1 MPCILKDD
9 IKKLHNAIKDKGGLS
24 ALREMSADE
33 RINFFAGYVD
43 MPGHTETA
51 EWFNRQMEQRLFI
64 PNQIQATK
72 DWIKRLEQKGR
83 PIKQQKAL
91 IDRISAKKDVMS
103 PKESRKY
110 MESVAKQVMGFEIDR
125 ADAKK
130 LFDLSTSINQLKK
143 KLLSV
148 KPDYYEL
155 KADDLAKLDGEALQ
169 IRQELGAKLVEFQ
182 RTYED
187 ISLKA
192 QDAVVERGSKLKKAG
207 AGLSKLSGNVKSLK
221 ASVDFSF
228 LRQLQSTAYVNWDAF
243 KDALKSGY
251 KAWFESPQGV
261 DTMLADLLTRPNALN
276 GNYDSFG
283 IEVGIKEEAFPEGWL
298 SEKLGDNKLNLLRR
312 SDAAFNV
319 ALQTARANL
328 FDWMWERSNGDVKL
342 LKTQKIGD
350 AINTITGR
358 GKVPLLVSK
367 DETQNRIVNNMLFA
381 PKWLAS
387 RIETLGDIRYIG
399 QIGKLTPQGIRARSA
414 VGNLIM
420 LAVVAN
426 VIKAALWALDD
437 DDERDF
443 WEFLQSTFEPRST
456 DFGKIR
462 VGTTRFDLSTGTAGL
477 VTLFSRLFAG
487 QTVSASGVKSDV
499 KRWEVLGNF
508 IKGKGSP
515 FISNS
520 LQLLTNTDYFGD
532 ERKWDTAGEIAS
544 NVMSFLAPIS
554 IASTYET
561 IRNAELGKTEG
572 VDTWAAAGGVL
583 ADIVGVSANTW
594 EVKDK
599 DLGKSAKAIKME
611 QKIAWETN
619 KQPISAK
626 LASNTIIMKDAPAE
640 KAEQYQLEF
649 AEILGREED
658 KLMSTSAFKRASLV
672 ERDEILRELRSNVY
686 ERFKIS
692 KGYGK
697 KSVEKKKKKK

>member
-24 ALREMSADE
+24 ALREMTADE
-33 RINFFAGYVD
+33 RIKFFADYID
-43 MPGHTETA
+43 MKGHTETA
-51 EWFNRQMEQRLFI
+51 EWFNRELESRLFV

-72 DWIKRLEQKGR
+72 DWIKRLEKKGR

-103 PKESRKY
+103 PKESRQY
-110 MESVAKQVMGFEIDR
+110 MESVAKQLMGFEIDR
-125 ADAKK
+125 EDAKK

-283 IEVGIKEEAFPEGWL
+283 IEVGIKEEAFPEGWI

-599 DLGKSAKAIKME
+599 DLGKSDKAIKME
-611 QKIAWETN
+611 QKIAWATN
-619 KQPISAK
+619 SQPISAK
-626 LASNTIIMKDAPAE
+626 LASNTVIMRDAPAD

-649 AEILGREED
+649 AKILGGQED
-658 KLMSTSAFKRASLV
+658 KLMATSAFKRASLP
-672 ERDEILRELRSNVY
+672 EREEMLREMRKKVY
-686 ERFKIS
+686 ADFKKA
-692 KGYGK
+692 KGFDK
-697 KSVEKKKKKK
+697 KPVAKKNKKK